1 MKLLRLA
8 VEKQDWNLAAHIVV
22 FKAAEVLQSS
32 RKNGAKPD
40 VPPQKGSPPGQP
52 KRT

>member
-22 FKAAEVLQSS
+22 FKAAEVLQS

-40 VPPQKGSPPGQP
+40 VPTQKGSPPGQP
-52 KRT
+52 ERP

>member
-1 MKLLRLA
+1 MKLLTLA

-22 FKAAEVLQSS
+22 FKAAEVLQS

-40 VPPQKGSPPGQP
+40 VSTPKGSPPGQP